1 MTRTETQHPP
11 HEKCRSN
18 PNQNPNM
25 EFRDL
30 KGYTVSEN
38 ACRGDGNDVSTREK
52 KIKRYLIVDS

>member
-1 MTRTETQHPP
+1 
-11 HEKCRSN
+11 
-18 PNQNPNM
+18 M

-52 KIKRYLIVDS
+52 KIKRYLIVDRDSHAPRM